1 MRVLFVC
8 YGNAYRSPLAEALL
22 KKIRPDLQ
30 VESAGISVSIP
41 ISTSIKE
48 FLKSHGALQ
57 YLKKTPESLDRKD
70 LKNYNLIVTMQN
82 IHKNAVLQRCRECK
96 NKILEW
102 NIKDPYFLDSKN
114 AKNIFN
120 EINKK
125 VKGLANSI

>member
-1 MRVLFVC
+1 MRVLFIC

-22 KKIRPDLQ
+22 KKIRPDLH

-48 FLKSHGALQ
+48 FLKINRALQ
-57 YLKKTPESLDRKD
+57 YLKKTPESLDHKN

-82 IHKNAVLQRCRECK
+82 IQTNAVLQRCPECK
-96 NKILEW
+96 NKIIEW
-102 NIKDPYFLDSKN
+102 NIKDPYFLDSKS
-114 AKNIFN
+114 AKSIFN

-125 VKGLANSI
+125 VKELANSI